1 MQVSEDNKIVGIN
14 KSFDCAMGHILS
26 GDEIA
31 YGQTNNRYTVIVI
44 NALDLTDE
52 MVKHVKK
59 IIARIDK
66 QNGDKKEL

>member
-1 MQVSEDNKIVGIN
+1 MV
-14 KSFDCAMGHILS
+14 HILS